1 MMFMLQIFVAYKLG
15 QIFFFFKSFLNKPEE
30 EIIIPHTD
38 IVQISILPLIICNF
52 IVLSWTLASLIFFF
66 FSHLTYFAGY
76 FLI

>member
-15 QIFFFFKSFLNKPEE
+15 QIFFFFFKSFLNKPEE

-52 IVLSWTLASLIFFF
+52 IVSSWTLASLIFFF

-76 FLI
+76 F

>member
-1 MMFMLQIFVAYKLG
+1 MFMLQIFVAYKLG

-52 IVLSWTLASLIFFF
+52 IVSS
-66 FSHLTYFAGY
+66 
-76 FLI
+76 